1 MRCLW
6 FGEFAQN
13 ISYME
18 DSAMSCKLTWKLT
31 VLGFVAVAVLCMS
44 PASLPAQ
51 SRPEAG
57 PFDASRL
64 SMQPAPPEGVAI
76 RAGRL
81 FDPRSGKNLVNQVI
95 LIQGDRITDVGPA
108 DRVRIP
114 QGARVI
120 DLSSATVLPGLI
132 DRHVHLMQDPEPN
145 EARAFM
151 IGQHYALADM
161 YAGFTT
167 LQDMGSPYTYATV
180 ELRDAINKGMIVGP
194 RLQVAGVQINPR
206 GVTYYPA
213 PSEVT
218 PFGMG
223 PGAPIWQ
230 LSQNVNSPWL
240 ARAAVR
246 EHSHYGT
253 DWIKIYETE
262 DYEGSG
268 YPQPSGAGAF
278 RPDGQMIN
286 VPSLTLEENQAI
298 VDEAHRRGLKVAC
311 HAYGG
316 EGLRNCLLAGVD
328 LPIHVIVGV
337 TGAEG
342 LDDET
347 IRLFKQPLP
356 DGTMRPVNQTLWDL
370 AGPLE
375 KLDLKVS
382 GGKKTRFSLTEPS
395 FKRLVAAG
403 VKQIFGSGAYTVG
416 HGVQAYQF
424 GIYVK
429 WGMSPAQALQ
439 MATSNAA
446 ESLNYDLGNQIGFVE
461 KGRFAD
467 IVAVSGDPLADITEM
482 ERVKFVMK
490 GGAVFRNDLK

>member
-1 MRCLW
+1 MSWNASRNSSSKLGLVIAALAVIGGNW
-6 FGEFAQN
+6 SRLSAQ
-13 ISYME
+13 
-18 DSAMSCKLTWKLT
+18 TR
-31 VLGFVAVAVLCMS
+31 
-44 PASLPAQ
+44 
-51 SRPEAG
+51 RPEAP
-57 PFDASRL
+57 PFDASRVA
-64 SMQPAPPEGVAI
+64 MQTAPPEGIAI

-81 FDPRSGKNLVNQVI
+81 FDPRTGTNLPNQVI
-95 LIQGDRITDVGPA
+95 VIQGDRISDVGPA
-108 DRVRIP
+108 DRVKIP
-114 QGARVI
+114 AGARVL
-120 DLSSATVLPGLI
+120 DLSGATVLPGLI
-132 DRHVHLMQDPEPN
+132 DRHVHLMQDHEPN
-145 EARAFM
+145 DARALI
-151 IGQHYALADM
+151 IGQHYALADL

-167 LQDMGSPYTYATV
+167 VQDMNSPFTYATV
-180 ELRDAINKGMIVGP
+180 ELRDAINKGEIVGP
-194 RLQVAGVQINPR
+194 RMQVTGPAVNPR
-206 GVTYYPA
+206 GATYYPA
-213 PSEVT
+213 PSEVGQ
-218 PFGMG
+218 FGMA
-223 PGAPIWQ
+223 PGLPVWQ
-230 LSQNVNSPWL
+230 NAQDLNSPWL

-278 RPDGQMIN
+278 MPDGKMIN

-347 IRLFKQPLP
+347 IRLFKQPLA

-375 KLDLKVS
+375 VADLKVS
-382 GGKKTRFSLTEPS
+382 GGKKTRFALTEPS

-403 VKQIFGSGAYTVG
+403 ITEIFGSGAYTVG

-429 WGMSPAQALQ
+429 WGMSPAKALQ
-439 MATSNAA
+439 MATSDATIG
-446 ESLNYDLGNQIGFVE
+446 LNYDLGKQIGYVE
-461 KGRFAD
+461 KGRYAD
-467 IVAVSGDPLADITEM
+467 IVAVSGNPLEDITEM
-482 ERVKFVMK
+482 ESVKFVMK
-490 GGAVFRNDLK
+490 GGVVYHNDLAK